1 MGWRIPAQIL
11 NVASAKQQQLTSTSQ
26 TTIATFTPIT
36 LSFFVCFISLTI
48 TNAATAVTVK
58 VTYQNPVTASLETVT
73 LLNSQTLDVEDHL
86 QIPCNVLA
94 TAGAPISILVT
105 AGTAN
110 NVYATAS
117 IFQIV

>member
-48 TNAATAVTVK
+48 TNAATA
-58 VTYQNPVTASLETVT
+58 VTASLETVT